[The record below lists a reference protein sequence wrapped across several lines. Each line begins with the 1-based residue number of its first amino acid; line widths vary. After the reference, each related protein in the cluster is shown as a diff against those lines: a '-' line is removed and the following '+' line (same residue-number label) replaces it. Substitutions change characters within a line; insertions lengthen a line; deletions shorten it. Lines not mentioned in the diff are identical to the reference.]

1 VANNHGNGHRYDSED
16 PRASDDP
23 QVDYADE
30 VAGMSRRERRHALRD
45 GIISAQAQ
53 QMASLRS
60 RRQAEPTSP
69 VIVATGIVVVAI
81 VVLGLGGGLPK
92 LLGGN
97 DEKAPPP
104 GLLTPA
110 VPASGQTSAQ
120 GNQSDSSTET
130 SLPSTSASISAP
142 PVLTERPSA
151 ASTAA
156 ASQAADAWAREF
168 YRRAPGS
175 ESYDQLVSKV
185 EKYLTPELADSLT
198 SAGDP
203 TYEALRA
210 DGGASSV
217 AAVLVSA
224 PRQNS
229 APVDTPTRISRLV
242 NITIDIT
249 GKHPGRIDLP
259 LLLTLVLENNQWA
272 ISDVNGGAGP

>member
-1 VANNHGNGHRYDSED
+1 
-16 PRASDDP
+16 
-23 QVDYADE
+23 
-30 VAGMSRRERRHALRD
+30 MSRRERRHALRD
-45 GIISAQAQ
+45 GIIDVQAQ

-69 VIVATGIVVVAI
+69 VIVAIGIVVVAI

-97 DEKAPPP
+97 DEKAPP

-110 VPASGQTSAQ
+110 LPAGGQTNAQ
-120 GNQSDSSTET
+120 DNQSDPSTET
-130 SLPSTSASISAP
+130 SSPSTTASISAP

-156 ASQAADAWAREF
+156 AGQVADAWAREF
-168 YRRAPGS
+168 YTRTPGA

-185 EKYLTPELADSLT
+185 EKYLTTELADSLT
-198 SAGDP
+198 STGDP

-210 DGGASSV
+210 DGGVSSV
-217 AAVLVSA
+217 TAVQVSA
-224 PRQNS
+224 PRQGS

-242 NITIDIT
+242 NITIDMT
-249 GKHPGRIDLP
+249 GKHAGRINLP
-259 LLLTLVLENNQWA
+259 LLLTLVPWNNQWA